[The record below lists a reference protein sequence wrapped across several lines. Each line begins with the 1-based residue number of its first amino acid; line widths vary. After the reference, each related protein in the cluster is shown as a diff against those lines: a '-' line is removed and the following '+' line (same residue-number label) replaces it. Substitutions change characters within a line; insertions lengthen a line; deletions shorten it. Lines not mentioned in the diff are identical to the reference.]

1 MALITLTF
9 ALLGEQLYFTMP
21 RFSPGGLP
29 LSVHRPSWASGDI
42 AFAYVLLIVFFL
54 LALFVVNLRR
64 STTGMAMDAVRTS
77 EPAARM
83 IGINVVTMK
92 VIITGLAAT
101 TAAIGGGFLVTAQT
115 TATPQQFAALLGV
128 VWLAVLVSVGIRSA
142 IAALVA
148 GITFTVLPQIFAS
161 YMPTSWSQ
169 IPIILFGLGA
179 IGVAKFP
186 DGTVEQNGES
196 FRRLLLKVAM
206 KRQGN
211 NVEALEASAL
221 GGAK

>member
-1 MALITLTF
+1 
-9 ALLGEQLYFTMP
+9 
-21 RFSPGGLP
+21 
-29 LSVHRPSWASGDI
+29 
-42 AFAYVLLIVFFL
+42 
-54 LALFVVNLRR
+54 
-64 STTGMAMDAVRTS
+64 
-77 EPAARM
+77 M

-128 VWLAVLVSVGIRSA
+128 IWLAVLVSIGIRSA

-148 GITFTVLPQIFAS
+148 GIMFTVLPQIFAS

-169 IPIILFGLGA
+169 IPIIMFGLGA

-206 KRQGN
+206 KRQGK